1 MDVGESEKE
10 LPMCGF
16 VVVRYV
22 SLKSTGMKLTVLV
35 KWEWKSSVIWIKAME
50 AESSQPR
57 FAVCI
62 NNTTYPDDLKVRTIY
77 QVLPDESAARSNYIR
92 VVDETGE
99 DYLYPA
105 ELFVIIDVPAEAQKA
120 FTQAVSR

>member
-1 MDVGESEKE
+1 
-10 LPMCGF
+10 
-16 VVVRYV
+16 
-22 SLKSTGMKLTVLV
+22 
-35 KWEWKSSVIWIKAME
+35 ME

-77 QVLPDESAARSNYIR
+77 LVLPDESAARSDYIR

-120 FTQAVSR
+120 FTQAVSP